1 MHPMYVVTAATK
13 LDTANLCA
21 ALSSSRREEAARPKS
36 RDAIPIHHLLNA
48 PDGDDLAP
56 RFPIRD
62 TPPGGE
68 GDEDDV
74 TVNDAED
81 SSEASHWS
89 EDYESH
95 DVFAGASLA
104 DLDGVN
110 FDSFFGG
117 FESLT
122 FGSYPLNADIQHI
135 TSGSGIV
142 SAAALTL
149 EPRAYEIRQLLMSA
163 ATKFAIEYPDSPQL
177 AHLETNIGLLTHVEI
192 DHCLNLFFNNYY
204 RHCPIIHRPSFQPT
218 IAPIPLVL
226 GCVALGAMYSDPTK
240 VAWMK
245 GLLDLIE
252 SYIFSLPEVRD
263 EFFGTLGVL
272 EAPDEDAVE
281 YHFQLFQG
289 AYLVVIVQ
297 YFSGN
302 LAGRR
307 RARRQRFPSMLS
319 LARYFGL
326 PSAQHSNVVAIPDD
340 IAFQR
345 WVRIEARI
353 RTMNVILALDS
364 AMGIFN
370 NVPPRIN
377 YCEVDL
383 QLPCH
388 PEYFELSG
396 YAEMLQQGSF
406 PRPRMKLIEAFQKL
420 FVHPSELK
428 AAYQNENL
436 CCWDMLYLTHVLYTH
451 CWQHLFGNPL
461 NRISA
466 TSLAAEP
473 HVVYEPMKI
482 ALANWK
488 TLWDDV
494 RAKLTRANV
503 SEMGFETSADSYW
516 TLVKMIVLRFEHKKS
531 ASSTSSSING
541 APTNSS
547 GGFAHR
553 EGGASDDGMSESSMN
568 GRAARGV
575 SPPLDFMPLEADC
588 DSQGAH
594 LRKILQSTTVY
605 YELDAPARRGNASEN
620 IGMVFTVSVGE
631 CLGLGDILETTSQPQ
646 SRRTSV
652 IDAVPRSPV
661 EGVVRNVRNVAT
673 SAVND
678 LEGDQRPTQE
688 LGSVD
693 LGAVTVFLYPVPCA
707 PPKRQNTTSR
717 MLREPRG
724 LPYGQ
729 CLGTG
734 LGRVYCAANVPLHV
748 TLGGS
753 TSGRVD
759 VGIRPLEQRK
769 ISTVRKASL
778 KRRIGFRHEAGYD
791 TTAVR
796 IRAITLGI
804 LARPRSARQPAS
816 ALFCVGE
823 FSEDRPAHGENTHP
837 SFYPHPRI
845 GTTTTGDHQHPPTR
859 LGK

>member
-1 MHPMYVVTAATK
+1 MDQSRQCRNGFSARPVPSR
-13 LDTANLCA
+13 LCERPICSVISSNMSHKDPSPVISA
-21 ALSSSRREEAARPKS
+21 PNALSEVMFFEPISFDAKNAAQRQYPRGSRKAERDLRVFPELGKECIRSASSPQRAQEAARPKS

-48 PDGDDLAP
+48 PDGDDLVP

-62 TPPGGE
+62 TPPGAG
-68 GDEDDV
+68 GDEDDA
-74 TVNDAED
+74 TVNETED

-89 EDYESH
+89 EDYENPH

-104 DLDGVN
+104 DLEGMN

-122 FGSYPLNADIQHI
+122 FGSYPLNADMSNI
-135 TSGSGIV
+135 TSGTGIV
-142 SAAALTL
+142 SPSAMAL
-149 EPRAYEIRQLLMSA
+149 EPRAYEIRQLLLGA

-177 AHLETNIGLLTHVEI
+177 GHLETNIGLLTHVEI
-192 DHCLNLFFNNYY
+192 DHCLTLFFNNYY

-226 GCVALGAMYSDPTK
+226 GCVALGAMYSEQAK
-240 VAWMK
+240 VCWMK
-245 GLLDLIE
+245 NLLDVIE

-289 AYLVVIVQ
+289 AYLFVVVQ

-307 RARRQRFPSMLS
+307 RARRQRFPSILN

-326 PSAQHSNVVAIPDD
+326 PAAQHSNVVAIPDD
-340 IAFQR
+340 LAFQR

-353 RTMNVILALDS
+353 RTMNVLLALDS

-388 PEYFELSG
+388 PEYFELLG
-396 YAEMLQQGSF
+396 YADMLQRGSF

-420 FVHPSELK
+420 FVHPGELK

-461 NRISA
+461 NRISS
-466 TSLAAEP
+466 TSLASEL
-473 HVVYEPMKI
+473 HLVYEPMKT

-494 RAKLTRANV
+494 RAKLSRANV

-516 TLVKMIVLRFEHKKS
+516 TLVRMIVLKFEHRKS
-531 ASSTSSSING
+531 ASSAASSING
-541 APTNSS
+541 AATNSTS
-547 GGFAHR
+547 GLAHR
-553 EGGASDDGMSESSMN
+553 EAGASDDGMSESSAN
-568 GRAARGV
+568 GRATGGL
-575 SPPLDFMPLEADC
+575 SPSLDFMPLEADC

-594 LRKILQSTTVY
+594 LRKILQ
-605 YELDAPARRGNASEN
+605 
-620 IGMVFTVSVGE
+620 
-631 CLGLGDILETTSQPQ
+631 
-646 SRRTSV
+646 
-652 IDAVPRSPV
+652 
-661 EGVVRNVRNVAT
+661 
-673 SAVND
+673 
-678 LEGDQRPTQE
+678 
-688 LGSVD
+688 
-693 LGAVTVFLYPVPCA
+693 
-707 PPKRQNTTSR
+707 K
-717 MLREPRG
+717 
-724 LPYGQ
+724 
-729 CLGTG
+729 
-734 LGRVYCAANVPLHV
+734 
-748 TLGGS
+748 
-753 TSGRVD
+753 
-759 VGIRPLEQRK
+759 
-769 ISTVRKASL
+769 
-778 KRRIGFRHEAGYD
+778 
-791 TTAVR
+791 
-796 IRAITLGI
+796 
-804 LARPRSARQPAS
+804 
-816 ALFCVGE
+816 
-823 FSEDRPAHGENTHP
+823 
-837 SFYPHPRI
+837 
-845 GTTTTGDHQHPPTR
+845 
-859 LGK
+859 

>member
-1 MHPMYVVTAATK
+1 MHPI
-13 LDTANLCA
+13 
-21 ALSSSRREEAARPKS
+21 SRREEAARPKS

-56 RFPIRD
+56 RFPVRD
-62 TPPGGE
+62 TPPGG

-95 DVFAGASLA
+95 DVFTGASLA
-104 DLDGVN
+104 DLDVVN

-122 FGSYPLNADIQHI
+122 FGSYPPNADLQHI
-135 TSGSGIV
+135 TSGTGIV

-149 EPRAYEIRQLLMSA
+149 EPRAYEIRQLLMGA

-204 RHCPIIHRPSFQPT
+204 RHCPIIHRPSFEPT

-226 GCVALGAMYSDPTK
+226 GCVALGAMYSEPTK

-252 SYIFSLPEVRD
+252 SYVFSLPEVRD

-319 LARYFGL
+319 LGRYFGL
-326 PSAQHSNVVAIPDD
+326 PSAQHSNIVAIPDD

-436 CCWDMLYLTHVLYTH
+436 CCWDMLYLSHVLYTH

-473 HVVYEPMKI
+473 HLVYEPMKI

-488 TLWDDV
+488 TLWDDI

-594 LRKILQSTTVY
+594 LRKILQ
-605 YELDAPARRGNASEN
+605 R
-620 IGMVFTVSVGE
+620 
-631 CLGLGDILETTSQPQ
+631 
-646 SRRTSV
+646 
-652 IDAVPRSPV
+652 
-661 EGVVRNVRNVAT
+661 
-673 SAVND
+673 
-678 LEGDQRPTQE
+678 
-688 LGSVD
+688 
-693 LGAVTVFLYPVPCA
+693 
-707 PPKRQNTTSR
+707 
-717 MLREPRG
+717 
-724 LPYGQ
+724 
-729 CLGTG
+729 
-734 LGRVYCAANVPLHV
+734 
-748 TLGGS
+748 
-753 TSGRVD
+753 
-759 VGIRPLEQRK
+759 
-769 ISTVRKASL
+769 
-778 KRRIGFRHEAGYD
+778 
-791 TTAVR
+791 
-796 IRAITLGI
+796 
-804 LARPRSARQPAS
+804 
-816 ALFCVGE
+816 
-823 FSEDRPAHGENTHP
+823 
-837 SFYPHPRI
+837 
-845 GTTTTGDHQHPPTR
+845 
-859 LGK
+859 